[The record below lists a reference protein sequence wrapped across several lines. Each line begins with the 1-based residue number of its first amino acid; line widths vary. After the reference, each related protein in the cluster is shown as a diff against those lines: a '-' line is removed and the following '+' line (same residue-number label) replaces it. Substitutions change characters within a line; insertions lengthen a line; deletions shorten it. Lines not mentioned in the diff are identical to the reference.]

1 MKNYRILS
9 IMIFLSAII
18 QLAFGIFIKLDGVIG
33 EPEST
38 WVMIALIVSALLS
51 AALAVYFLIKSNR

>member
-9 IMIFLSAII
+9 IMIFLSALI
-18 QLAFGIFIKLDGVIG
+18 QLAFGIFIKLTEMIG

-38 WVMIALIVSALLS
+38 WVFIALVISTFIS
-51 AALAVYFLIKSNR
+51 AAIAVFFLIRSNR

>member
-9 IMIFLSAII
+9 IMIFLSALI
-18 QLAFGIFIKLDGVIG
+18 QLAFGIFIKLTEMIG

-38 WVMIALIVSALLS
+38 WVFIALVISTFIS
-51 AALAVYFLIKSNR
+51 AAIAVLFLIRSNR